1 MCKYRLEIAEEFEE
15 PGMTT
20 KLTGKAFMQRPIIAL
35 AAAAALTAGAHAQ
48 SFPSRAVTI
57 VVASAPGG
65 TTDFTARLLG
75 ESLSKALKQNVL
87 VDNRPGGSG
96 NIGSQIA
103 ARARPDG
110 HTLLMQ
116 YSGYHATN
124 PWLFKNLAWNPV
136 KDFSG
141 VGMAIVAPHLFVSH
155 PSLPVR
161 NLADLARLARANGD
175 ALTYASSGIGS
186 IQHIGTEMFL
196 QRIKARML
204 HVPYKGAGPA
214 VVDLLAGHVA
224 VFNTT
229 PPSVVNYVR
238 AGKLRA
244 LAYLSKERH
253 PTMPEIPTSAEAGA
267 PGYEVE
273 SWFALFAPAG
283 TPREIVERLGS
294 EVARIVESP
303 EFKRRAEEQ
312 GAFAKA
318 METKA
323 LDAYVLQ
330 EIDLWGKV
338 IKAANITME

>member
-1 MCKYRLEIAEEFEE
+1 
-15 PGMTT
+15 MTT
-20 KLTGKAFMQRPIIAL
+20 KFAGQVFMRMPVIAL
-35 AAAAALTAGAHAQ
+35 AAAAALTSHAYAQ
-48 SFPSRAVTI
+48 SYPSRAVTI

-75 ESLSKALKQNVL
+75 EPLSKALKQNVL

-96 NIGSQIA
+96 NIGSQLA
-103 ARARPDG
+103 ARATPDG

-141 VGMAIVAPHLFVSH
+141 VGMALVAPHLFVAH

-161 NLADLARLARANGD
+161 NLTDLARLARASGD
-175 ALTYASSGIGS
+175 SLTYASSGVGS
-186 IQHIGTEMFL
+186 IQQIGTEMFL
-196 QRIKARML
+196 QRIKAKML

-229 PPSVVNYVR
+229 PPSVVNFVR

-253 PTMPEIPTSAEAGA
+253 PSMPEIPTSAEAGA

-273 SWFALFAPAG
+273 SWFAVFAPAG
-283 TPREIVERLGS
+283 TPREIVQRLEK

-303 EFKRRAEEQ
+303 EFKRKAEEQ
-312 GAFAKA
+312 GAFAKT
-318 METKA
+318 MDGKA

-330 EIDLWGKV
+330 EIEAWGKV
-338 IKAANITME
+338 IKTANITME

>member
-1 MCKYRLEIAEEFEE
+1 MHITYIA
-15 PGMTT
+15 
-20 KLTGKAFMQRPIIAL
+20 I
-35 AAAAALTAGAHAQ
+35 AAAAVVTSTAHAQ
-48 SFPSRAVTI
+48 SYPSRAVTI

-75 ESLSKALKQNVL
+75 DSLSKALKQNVL

-96 NIGSQIA
+96 NIGSQLA
-103 ARARPDG
+103 ARAKPDG
-110 HTLLMQ
+110 HTMLMQ

-124 PWLFKNLAWNPV
+124 PWLFKNLGWNPV

-141 VGMAIVAPHLFVSH
+141 VGMCLVAPHLFVAH
-155 PSLPVR
+155 PSLPVK
-161 NLADLARLARANGD
+161 NLADLARLARTSGGS
-175 ALTYASSGIGS
+175 LTYATSGVGS

-196 QRIKARML
+196 QRIKGRML

-214 VVDLLAGHVA
+214 VIDLLAGHVA

-229 PPSVVNYVR
+229 PPSVVNHVR

-273 SWFALFAPAG
+273 SWFALFAPTG
-283 TPREIVERLGS
+283 TPRETLERLS
-294 EVARIVESP
+294 TEVARIIESP
-303 EFKRRAEEQ
+303 EFRRKAEEQ
-312 GAFAKA
+312 GAFAKT
-318 METKA
+318 MDGKT

-330 EIDLWGKV
+330 EVEAWGKV